1 MKILDVFKKKKRERV
16 VEEDKSSS
24 SSSPSLRESS
34 IKEEKKEAKQ
44 AKPIET
50 EVSKIKKETKIGQ
63 SYRILK
69 IPHITEKATDLA
81 EKNQY
86 AFRIF
91 PRTNKTEI
99 KRAVENAYGVD
110 VVSVKIINVH
120 KKKRRL
126 GKILGIKPGYKKA
139 IVKIKKGQKIEVL
152 PR

>member
-1 MKILDVFKKKKRERV
+1 MAILDVFKKKKRERG
-16 VEEDKSSS
+16 
-24 SSSPSLRESS
+24 
-34 IKEEKKEAKQ
+34 IKKETRKEVKEEAKQ

-50 EVSKIKKETKIGQ
+50 EASKIKKETKIGQ

-91 PRTNKTEI
+91 PRTNKTEV
-99 KRAVENAYGVD
+99 KRAVEDAYGVD
-110 VVSVKIINVH
+110 VVSIKIINVH

-126 GKILGIKPGYKKA
+126 GKIRGIKPGYKKA
-139 IVKIKKGQKIEVL
+139 IVKIKKGQKIEML